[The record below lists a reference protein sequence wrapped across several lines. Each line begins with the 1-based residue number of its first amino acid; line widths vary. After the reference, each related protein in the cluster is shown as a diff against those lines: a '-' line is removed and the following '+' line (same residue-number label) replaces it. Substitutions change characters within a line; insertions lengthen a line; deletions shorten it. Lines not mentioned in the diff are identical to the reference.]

1 MKSMRIN
8 YYVRKRILF
17 ASIRANAPFYTN
29 THTYTCSLFFPVSL
43 SLCLFLCLSLSIS
56 PLAILFFA
64 TNVLQSQSQ
73 NPNERIHKPSCDVHV
88 PAVLFPVVSCCILL
102 HSTYTLHIL
111 VIAYVRMH
119 RKYMQDSPVRS
130 LHRERFAAWVR
141 TQQFPRRDTL

>member
-1 MKSMRIN
+1 MSVSAF
-8 YYVRKRILF
+8 YSLLFVRMHP
-17 ASIRANAPFYTN
+17 STQ
-29 THTYTCSLFFPVSL
+29 THTHTHALYFSL
-43 SLCLFLCLSLSIS
+43 SLFLSV
-56 PLAILFFA
+56 FFS
-64 TNVLQSQSQ
+64 VYLSQSLLLPYYFLPRMYFRVRVK
-73 NPNERIHKPSCDVHV
+73 NPNERIHKPSCDA

-141 TQQFPRRDTL
+141 TQQFPRRDNL